1 MTSQSEKAGRFL
13 ELHRPG
19 NPLLLPNPWDQG
31 SARVLASLGFQALA
45 TTSSGFA
52 MTLGRLDGSVTRDEA
67 LAHAAAIVAATDL
80 PVSADLENCF
90 AGDPAGV
97 ARTVVLAG
105 EAGLA
110 GCSIEDFSGESIYD
124 LGPAAERVAA
134 AAEAAHAGPAR
145 LVLTARAEN
154 YLHGRP
160 DLADTIARLQAYQA
174 AGADV
179 LYAPGLTS
187 LADIRQVVTAVD
199 RPVNVLAFAG
209 APSVAELAEAGVSRV
224 SVGGAFAYAAL
235 GALADAATELR
246 DKGTYGYLAD
256 SAIGRKAIEDAVL
269 SLYSDNSPTRSR
281 RVLERAALLAYRRK
295 CRRVILSAMGVKVLQ
310 GWHSDPFELHGERYF
325 SAGQPTKLVRDG
337 YLESYDEPPSDQDEV
352 AVAMTRFTAK
362 AEAPPPGAMPAGAS
376 PRRGAHQDELPY
388 RPDPRDRVP
397 PALGFAATG
406 IIVAAAVAV
415 GVVIALPALRHS
427 SKPAGTPGASDV
439 AFVRLAAQRTMQ
451 QRTADMAISGAFGI
465 DGKTVTMQGTSAFDI
480 DGKAGTTDFTMDIPS
495 EGVLTERIIQVNNV
509 SYVSVSIPGQNSMP
523 SGKTW
528 ISEPISSSGS
538 TGSDA
543 SFSGDV
549 LNALATLEKQGI
561 TVQNLGQ
568 RVIGNVNCTG
578 YSVTPPD
585 SGGETGT
592 ITVWIDSQHL
602 VREFSMNV
610 VPDTMLNGVDI
621 GASPTSGSSGSISA
635 SVNMKMDF
643 SYSALPLHVTA
654 PPASSTVSLGEYLN
668 QLGQTAKTSTS

>member
-1 MTSQSEKAGRFL
+1 
-13 ELHRPG
+13 
-19 NPLLLPNPWDQG
+19 
-31 SARVLASLGFQALA
+31 
-45 TTSSGFA
+45 
-52 MTLGRLDGSVTRDEA
+52 
-67 LAHAAAIVAATDL
+67 
-80 PVSADLENCF
+80 
-90 AGDPAGV
+90 
-97 ARTVVLAG
+97 
-105 EAGLA
+105 
-110 GCSIEDFSGESIYD
+110 
-124 LGPAAERVAA
+124 
-134 AAEAAHAGPAR
+134 
-145 LVLTARAEN
+145 
-154 YLHGRP
+154 
-160 DLADTIARLQAYQA
+160 
-174 AGADV
+174 
-179 LYAPGLTS
+179 
-187 LADIRQVVTAVD
+187 
-199 RPVNVLAFAG
+199 
-209 APSVAELAEAGVSRV
+209 
-224 SVGGAFAYAAL
+224 
-235 GALADAATELR
+235 
-246 DKGTYGYLAD
+246 
-256 SAIGRKAIEDAVL
+256 
-269 SLYSDNSPTRSR
+269 
-281 RVLERAALLAYRRK
+281 
-295 CRRVILSAMGVKVLQ
+295 MGVKALQ

-352 AVAMTRFTAK
+352 AAAMTRFTAN
-362 AEAPPPGAMPAGAS
+362 AEAPPPGAG
-376 PRRGAHQDELPY
+376 PRGGTYQDDLPY

-465 DGKTVTMQGTSAFDI
+465 AGKTVTMQGTSAFDI

-643 SYSALPLHVTA
+643 LYSALPLHVTA